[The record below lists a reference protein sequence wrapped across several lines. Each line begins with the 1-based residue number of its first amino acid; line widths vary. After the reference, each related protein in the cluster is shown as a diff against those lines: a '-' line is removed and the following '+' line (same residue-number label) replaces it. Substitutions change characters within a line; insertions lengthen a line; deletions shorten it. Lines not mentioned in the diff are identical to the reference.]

1 MFCTLDLPGGMPLGP
16 PPYGESVEVTGFFFK
31 TWQYPTALSEGEKAA
46 NPGSSQALQTAPLL
60 IGAGAALDSR
70 PRAAKK
76 TSTGAAVGGLL
87 ATSHDRGL
95 PVTMAFSTIRPGIFP
110 AGDCPVSDTG
120 RSLLPRGTI
129 VLKVAGKTLGL
140 SLHHRHSVPS
150 GRRDLLQESAM
161 KRAKIT
167 IIGAGNVGATTAHWC
182 AAAELGDVVLLDIPQ
197 TENMPKGKALD
208 LFQAGPIMDFDAR
221 ITGTT
226 NYDDTAGSDV
236 VVITAGIPRK
246 PGMSR
251 DDLLN
256 TNARIVAAVS
266 EEIRQSSPE
275 AIVIVVSNPLDAMV
289 QRAWQVT
296 GFPPQR
302 VLGQAG
308 VLDTARFRAFLAME
322 LNVSVED
329 VSAMLLGGHGDTMV
343 PLASCASVGGIP
355 VTQPDCPGAA
365 GADHSADPRRR
376 RRDRFL
382 AEDRQRLLRPGRRH
396 RADGRGDRP
405 RQEAP
410 DPLRR
415 LLRQGVRR
423 GRVLC
428 RRAGGP
434 GDGGRGADHR
444 IATLGERAGRFSEER
459 RRRQGPRGD
468 DGPAGGVR
476 TCLHPA
482 RMVLRYFRPNM
493 STCSA

>member
-1 MFCTLDLPGGMPLGP
+1 M
-16 PPYGESVEVTGFFFK
+16 
-31 TWQYPTALSEGEKAA
+31 
-46 NPGSSQALQTAPLL
+46 
-60 IGAGAALDSR
+60 R
-70 PRAAKK
+70 
-76 TSTGAAVGGLL
+76 
-87 ATSHDRGL
+87 
-95 PVTMAFSTIRPGIFP
+95 
-110 AGDCPVSDTG
+110 
-120 RSLLPRGTI
+120 
-129 VLKVAGKTLGL
+129 
-140 SLHHRHSVPS
+140 
-150 GRRDLLQESAM
+150 
-161 KRAKIT
+161 RAKIT

-226 NYDDTAGSDV
+226 SYDDTAGSDV

-256 TNARIVAAVS
+256 TNARIVGAVS
-266 EEIRQSSPE
+266 AEIGRSSPE

-355 VTQPDCPGAA
+355 VSNLIAPERLAQIIQRTRDGGAEIVSLLKTGSAYYAPAAATTQMVEAIVRDKKRLVPCAAYCDKEYGVGGFYVGVPVVLGAA
-365 GADHSADPRRR
+365 GV
-376 RRDRFL
+376 
-382 AEDRQRLLRPGRRH
+382 E
-396 RADGRGDRP
+396 
-405 RQEAP
+405 
-410 DPLRR
+410 
-415 LLRQGVRR
+415 
-423 GRVLC
+423 
-428 RRAGGP
+428 
-434 GDGGRGADHR
+434 R
-444 IATLGERAGRFSEER
+444 IIELQLSESERAAFQKSVDAVKGLVATMARL
-459 RRRQGPRGD
+459 
-468 DGPAGGVR
+468 AG
-476 TCLHPA
+476 
-482 RMVLRYFRPNM
+482 
-493 STCSA
+493 